1 MNLTNR
7 NHPPVVSETQ
17 RTLHSRAIARRDR
30 WRLRYHDV
38 SCAIRGCKRILSQSG
53 GTDRF
58 AQIALLS
65 LRTTANDLMD
75 ERSYI
80 DDILRHYAY
89 PWASREAVAAHR
101 AGQR

>member
-1 MNLTNR
+1 MDLTNR
-7 NHPPVVSETQ
+7 NYPPVVSEMQ
-17 RTLHSRAIARRDR
+17 RALHSRALARRER
-30 WRLRYHDV
+30 WRFRYHDV

-65 LRTTANDLMD
+65 LRTTANELMN
-75 ERSYI
+75 ERGYI
-80 DDILRHYAY
+80 DEILRHYAY

-101 AGQR
+101 AVQP